1 MKSPKYSSS
10 KIPKNKVGNNAD
22 TALTQKTLPDLLPP
36 DALPGDKNKVNK
48 KIVLKKKADEESDF
62 QLDTFSESFSGSAA
76 SVNAVSAEESHSPLL
91 YADAGIS
98 KTDVTSTDSTKK
110 AESTSEGLSNSALAV
125 LGLVGVGA
133 IAAIAISNNK
143 SSSSS
148 SDNTAPTA
156 VSVTANSSSRTVSVT
171 YSETLDPLHLPQ
183 TSSFV
188 VTTNGVSNPVSSLIV
203 SGNVLILTLTNAF
216 SPGPLTLEYTDPS
229 SANDTNAIQDNS
241 GNDASSF
248 IRGIVADGYI
258 SGARIYLD
266 LNNDGIANSNEFT
279 GITTDENGG
288 FFLPNAL
295 LNVAIIAVGGI
306 NIDTNLEQ
314 LTPLKAPAGSST
326 INPITTLV
334 QAVIDHA
341 ALNNTPI
348 TSEEASNKVATVLG
362 IQLPDGLT
370 LANFNPLAIPDDA
383 ASIAAQKI
391 AAQIATIINVA
402 ASSDEAIANTIFN
415 NAANVL
421 TRYSDSNLS
430 IDLGGLT
437 NSQVEG
443 LLSGSGVSNLTRI
456 ANTIVNANTAIENAI
471 AITEIS
477 DVQEFVA
484 INANP
489 YEDTVAPDLLALR
502 LARDTGPSSTDNN
515 STNGL
520 IKVAVES
527 NNLYTNSWE
536 YSTNGGAS
544 WVSGSGDSFVLPN
557 GTYAANAIKVK
568 ETDASGNSTTS
579 TIADTI
585 TITAPTTSAPTVPD
599 LLALAGGG
607 FKAMAADAGMLAGV
621 LKYYNTDG
629 IDANNIALA
638 SLLHD
643 DLAISANSGSTW
655 FVNLLAF
662 SDSFNA
668 SLSNYEDLFSVDGTT
683 LSSGDITTGG
693 GDGFFGVMG
702 EAYQDYLNVDLND
715 VKRIIAADI
724 ARIRSLDNFVTFIQ
738 DSPINLARIIVAG
751 ASDGGEWLLD
761 RLNGI
766 SGIAAISD
774 KLGDIFSSIAPL
786 KDYLDVASVAMIL
799 GVDWNTFMQEI
810 VFAPDNTDLLLRDIN
825 FYTSDS
831 SDDGTAS
838 NRTPTLLTQ
847 SLIYEL
853 ALSSDEAAI
862 GPKTKNGL
870 ASNTALATILN
881 KEATYEMLPFL
892 PSYLSPD
899 GTYNFI
905 PVSSTSLG
913 RPNDIAAPWLP
924 SIKSGDLYVEYDSD
938 AWFDFGTKKK
948 FADLN
953 FEGLSAFLSSSIS
966 SSAGALG
973 ASYGVLGDTTSIAG
987 AIVNLLDVLTADTFS
1002 DVVLDYTKGLAP
1014 LVKVTTQSGVASAG
1028 DPTYLSATNF
1038 ADPIG
1043 TITSSAA
1050 AHQGYLRMADGGY
1063 FDNSSVTS
1071 GLSYLEANQSDW
1083 IANDNI
1089 KDFEI
1094 TLFVFSGVGDTV
1106 SQTLKDRG
1114 FSDDISSVVE
1124 RIFRDGKQQGV
1135 SLLGVDIL
1143 DLSHPN
1149 SAVFEST
1156 SGTVTGMSAP
1166 VWSYDYTK
1174 PSGAAD
1180 SSLDGFS
1187 MKAFEIGVKTFG
1199 GNTMNIGGGYE
1210 GTLNLWNIIS
1220 DTGAI
1225 PLQPS
1230 GTLLAPEF
1238 RTWNDYSLMYNQIIA
1253 GLQTSSNGDVG
1264 AALLADH
1271 LGYAV
1276 ISG

>member
-10 KIPKNKVGNNAD
+10 RISKNKVENNAD
-22 TALTQKTLPDLLPP
+22 SALIQSMLLDLLPP
-36 DALPGDKNKVNK
+36 DALPGVKNKVNK
-48 KIVLKKKADEESDF
+48 KIALKKKVDEESNF
-62 QLDTFSESFSGSAA
+62 QLGAFSESFTGSAA
-76 SVNAVSAEESHSPLL
+76 SEITVPAEESHSPLL
-91 YADAGIS
+91 YADAGLT
-98 KTDVTSTDSTKK
+98 KTDASSNDSAGH
-110 AESTSEGLSNSALAV
+110 AEGSSEGLSSAALAI
-125 LGLVGVGA
+125 LGLVGVGS
-133 IAAIAISNNK
+133 IAAIVISNNK
-143 SSSSS
+143 NSSSS
-148 SDNTAPTA
+148 SDNAAPVA
-156 VSVTANSSSRTVSVT
+156 VSVTANSSNQTVSIT
-171 YSETLDPLHLPQ
+171 YNETLDPLHLPQ
-183 TSSFV
+183 ASSFV
-188 VTTNGVSNPVSSLIV
+188 VTTNGASNPVSSLV
-203 SGNVLILTLTNAF
+203 VNGNVLTLTLTNAF

-229 SANDTNAIQDNS
+229 SANDANAIQDNS

-258 SGARIYLD
+258 RGARIYLD

-279 GITTDENGG
+279 GITTDENGS
-288 FFLPNAL
+288 FFLPNAISNL
-295 LNVAIIAVGGI
+295 AIIAVGGI
-306 NIDTNLEQ
+306 NIDTGLEQ

-341 ALNNTPI
+341 ARNNILI
-348 TSEEASNKVATVLG
+348 TSEEASNDVATVLG
-362 IQLPDGLT
+362 IQLPNGLT
-370 LANFNPLAIPDDA
+370 LANFNPLAQPDDA

-402 ASSDEAIANTIFN
+402 ASSDQAIANTIFS
-415 NAANVL
+415 NAANLL
-421 TRYSDSNLS
+421 TRYSELNHS
-430 IDLGGLT
+430 IDMGGLT
-437 NSQVEG
+437 NSQVQG
-443 LLSGSGVSNLTRI
+443 LLSGAGVSNASGI
-456 ANTIVNANTAIENAI
+456 ANTIVNANAAIENA
-471 AITEIS
+471 
-477 DVQEFVA
+477 VN
-484 INANP
+484 INAISNAQQLLASNSNP
-489 YEDTVAPDLLALR
+489 YQDTVAPNPLTLR
-502 LARDTGPSSTDNN
+502 LARDTGISSTDND

-527 NNLYTNSWE
+527 NNLHTNSWE
-536 YSTNGGAS
+536 YSTNIGAS
-544 WVSGSGDSFVLPN
+544 WLSGSGDSFVLPN
-557 GTYAANAIKVK
+557 GRYAANAIKVR

-579 TIADTI
+579 TIADAI
-585 TITAPTTSAPTVPD
+585 TITAPTTSPPTVPD

-621 LKYYNTDG
+621 LKYYNTDS
-629 IDANNIALA
+629 DLTNNVTLA

-668 SLSNYEDLFSVDGTT
+668 SLNDYTKLFSVDGMT
-683 LSSGDITTGG
+683 LSRGDITTGG
-693 GDGFFGVMG
+693 SDGFFGVMG
-702 EAYQDYLNVDLND
+702 EAYQDYLKVDLND
-715 VKRIIAADI
+715 VKRVIAADI
-724 ARIRSLDNFVTFIQ
+724 ARIRSLDDFVSFIQ
-738 DSPINLARIIVAG
+738 ESPFNLARIIVTG

-761 RLNGI
+761 KLNGI
-766 SGIAAISD
+766 SGIGAISS
-774 KLGDIFSSIAPL
+774 KLRDIFSSIAPL
-786 KDYLDVASVAMIL
+786 KDYIDVASVALML

-810 VFAPDNTDLLLRDIN
+810 VFAPDNTDLLLKDIN

-831 SDDGTAS
+831 SDNGSAS
-838 NRTPTLLTQ
+838 NRTSTLSTQ

-853 ALSSDEAAI
+853 ALIADEAAI
-862 GPKTKNGL
+862 GPKTKTGL
-870 ASNTALATILN
+870 ASNTALASILN

-892 PSYLSPD
+892 PNFLSPD

-905 PVSSTSLG
+905 PVTSTSIG
-913 RPNDIAAPWLP
+913 KPNNIAAPWLP

-938 AWFDFGTKKK
+938 AWFDFGTKKT
-948 FADLN
+948 FNDLN

-987 AIVNLLDVLTADTFS
+987 AVVNLLDVLTGDTFS
-1002 DVVLDYTKGLAP
+1002 DVVLDYAKGLAP

-1028 DPTYLSATNF
+1028 DPAYLTSTNF

-1050 AHQGYLRMADGGY
+1050 AYQGYLRMADGGY

-1083 IANDNI
+1083 IAHDNI

-1094 TLFVFSGVGDTV
+1094 TLFVFSGIGDTV
-1106 SQTLKDRG
+1106 STTLKDRG

-1124 RIFRDGKQQGV
+1124 RIFRDGKQQSV
-1135 SLLGVDIL
+1135 SILGVDIL

-1149 SAVFEST
+1149 SAVFES
-1156 SGTVTGMSAP
+1156 SSSVTGMSAP
-1166 VWSYDYTK
+1166 VWTYAYTK
-1174 PSGAAD
+1174 PSDAAD
-1180 SSLDGFS
+1180 SSLDGFA
-1187 MKAFEIGVKTFG
+1187 MKAFEIDVKTFD

-1230 GTLLAPEF
+1230 GTFLAPEF
-1238 RTWNDYSLMYNQIIA
+1238 RTWNDYSLMYDQIIA

-1264 AALLADH
+1264 AILLADH

-1276 ISG
+1276 L